1 MDRTVLKAGVMG
13 IAAALPLVLVVYLLA
28 DAVSGPLLVTQP
40 GADVAEEVPLGA
52 ALGFTALGGVVG
64 IGLALVVARRWSAS
78 TFVKICVVALVVYAV
93 MPFVSAE
100 EVAAAIWLNVMHA
113 VAAVPIVGLL
123 GRAIEQQQEGDG
135 SPVPATQGVI
145 A

>member
-1 MDRTVLKAGVMG
+1 MDTNVMKAGAMG
-13 IAAALPLVLVVYLLA
+13 IAAALPLVLVVYLVA

-40 GADVAEEVPLGA
+40 GDDVAEEVPVGA

-78 TFVKICVVALVVYAV
+78 TFVKICVVGLALYAV

-100 EVAAAIWLNVMHA
+100 EVATAIWLNVMHVA
-113 VAAVPIVGLL
+113 AAVPIVGLL
-123 GRAIEQQQEGDG
+123 ARAIEQHHERDG
-135 SPVPATQGVI
+135 SRVAATQG
-145 A
+145 ANP